1 MSCEIL
7 LLNHKF
13 PKTSIFS
20 FYRYENYD
28 IFSCLNAES
37 SRVDEEN
44 DATLTLINNTLTPN
58 PQIVFPSDFESL
70 ISVS

>member
-1 MSCEIL
+1 M
-7 LLNHKF
+7 
-13 PKTSIFS
+13 TSSII
-20 FYRYENYD
+20 N
-28 IFSCLNAES
+28 CLNTES